1 MGSGVTPLSGRP
13 PGQPVTGRP
22 GAGGAPAPDAID
34 AQLRETARQLQGV
47 FVQQLFQAMRETVP
61 SENAL
66 VSGGLGEDI
75 FRGMFDEH
83 LAEAVPASLG
93 DANGLTDAIVRQLRS
108 RLAPG
113 AADATG
119 VTQTMSPRK

>member
-1 MGSGVTPLSGRP
+1 MM
-13 PGQPVTGRP
+13 RP
-22 GAGGAPAPDAID
+22 GAAPLSPRPAGHAVAGAPTAEAVDAR
-34 AQLRETARQLQGV
+34 LRETALQLQGV

-61 SENAL
+61 SEDAL

-93 DANGLTDAIVRQLRS
+93 DANGLTEAIVRQLRS
-108 RLAPG
+108 RLAPR
-113 AADATG
+113 AADATE
-119 VTQTMSPRK
+119 VTQTMRTRT